1 MIAGAFFALF
11 FVSRR
16 SDNVSRLKNKSI
28 RFLLDGIQ
36 ADKKYKEGSLNSI
49 KTLYKTITETD
60 DPKKREE
67 FLAEF
72 KKRSLEFEDFLKN
85 NPEVV
90 FAEADR
96 ALLFAAVGG
105 EYDEEEISFDSSG
118 GKRVRKNRKH
128 TSPDVSAIKEL
139 KKTFGSD
146 DSAENKLVS
155 AWIAA
160 VTGGEEDG

>member
-1 MIAGAFFALF
+1 M
-11 FVSRR
+11 
-16 SDNVSRLKNKSI
+16 SRLKNKSI

-36 ADKKYKEGSLNSI
+36 EDKKYKEASLNNFE
-49 KTLYKTITETD
+49 TLYKTLVKTD
-60 DPKKREE
+60 DPKQREE
-67 FLAEF
+67 VLAEF
-72 KKRSLEFEDFLKN
+72 KKRSLEFADFLKN

-90 FAEADR
+90 IAEADK

-105 EYDEEEISFDSSG
+105 EYDEEEISLDSNG
-118 GKRVRKNRKH
+118 GKKVKRSRKH
-128 TSPDVSAIKEL
+128 TFPDVSAIKEL

-160 VTGGEEDG
+160 VTDGEENEQ